1 MKRGLI
7 ILTSPD
13 SLAAGCEGMTPGRK
27 LTAALAVSLA
37 ATILWLARQAHATD
51 YSNSQAA
58 VTTDSP
64 DPLAIQAGRL
74 RLDETGARSVSPN
87 QANPTIPSHNSPF
100 VLSAPKAVSPF
111 PIFLNQNVQRYI
123 DDFLGSPDGLQDS
136 FDRSRPYLGDM
147 VRVLRSYGVP
157 DDLVYLAFAE
167 SAFTGQEKGIWQLS
181 AQTARRFG
189 LHVDSWV
196 DERRDPVMSTRA
208 AAEYLA
214 TLHDAAGYD
223 WRIAVVG
230 WNNGDNAIDRYWSMR
245 GGNFDRFLNRLPQRT
260 RALLGRFMAVA
271 FIAHHAASY
280 GLTLVSYDAAPAFR
294 QIRVQGGVA
303 LRVLAAEYGTTI
315 YRIRELNPALERNF
329 VPPWA
334 QAYPLRMPMMSR
346 ASADFSRF

>member
-1 MKRGLI
+1 MPTGLI
-7 ILTSPD
+7 ILDSTV
-13 SLAAGCEGMTPGRK
+13 SLACGSEGMTARRK
-27 LTAALAVSLA
+27 LTAAIAISVAATALWLGRQAQAADNPNSQSVVIADAPDPIAIQGDHVSLDEAGASA
-37 ATILWLARQAHATD
+37 ATPAPR
-51 YSNSQAA
+51 
-58 VTTDSP
+58 
-64 DPLAIQAGRL
+64 
-74 RLDETGARSVSPN
+74 
-87 QANPTIPSHNSPF
+87 SPF
-100 VLSAPKAVSPF
+100 VLSAPKAVPPF
-111 PIFLNQNVQRYI
+111 PILLNQTVRLYLN
-123 DDFLGSPDGLQDS
+123 DFLRSPDGLQDS

-181 AQTARRFG
+181 AETARRFG

-223 WRIAVVG
+223 WRVAVVG

-245 GGNFDRFLNRLPQRT
+245 GGNFDRLINKLPHRT

-271 FIAHHAASY
+271 YIANHAASY
-280 GLTLVSYDAAPAFR
+280 GLSLVSYDAAPAFR

-303 LRVLAAEYGTTI
+303 LRVLAAEYGTTVA
-315 YRIRELNPALERNF
+315 RIRELNPAFERNF

-334 QAYPLRMPMMSR
+334 RAYPVRMPMTSH
-346 ASADFSRF
+346 ASVDSPRS

>member
-1 MKRGLI
+1 MERGLI
-7 ILTSPD
+7 ILDSTV
-13 SLAAGCEGMTPGRK
+13 SLACGSEGMTPGRK
-27 LTAALAVSLA
+27 LTAAFAISVAAMSLYIGRPAQA
-37 ATILWLARQAHATD
+37 AD
-51 YSNSQAA
+51 YSNPQAVVIANASDPSAVQADHVNLDATSADAVAPASQCAA
-58 VTTDSP
+58 
-64 DPLAIQAGRL
+64 
-74 RLDETGARSVSPN
+74 
-87 QANPTIPSHNSPF
+87 IPSQHSPF
-100 VLSAPKAVSPF
+100 LLSAPKAVPPF
-111 PIFLNQNVQRYI
+111 PILLNQNVRRYI
-123 DDFLGSPDGLQDS
+123 NDFLNSPDGLQDS
-136 FDRSRPYLGDM
+136 FDRSRPFLGDM

-167 SAFTGQEKGIWQLS
+167 SAFSGSDRGIWQLS

-223 WRIAVVG
+223 WRVAVIG

-245 GGNFDRFLNRLPQRT
+245 GGNFDRLLNRLPRRT

-280 GLTLVSYDAAPAFR
+280 GLSLVSYDAAPAFQ

-303 LRVLAAEYGTTI
+303 LRVLAAEYGTTVE
-315 YRIRELNPALERNF
+315 RIRELNPALERNF

-334 QAYPLRMPMMSR
+334 RAYPMRMPMSR
-346 ASADFSRF
+346 ATADSPRF